1 MKKIYEGAE
10 ATIYENNSEIVKIR
24 KEKRYRHKKLD
35 IKLRKTRTRL
45 EFRIMQKLYKNKL
58 PVPKPLEY
66 NEEIF
71 EIRMEKIRGKDL
83 KQSLEKKEKEL
94 AQIIAKMHNLNI
106 VHGDLT
112 LKNVLS
118 TSKGL
123 VIIDF
128 GLSYQSSRYEDKAMD
143 LFILEETSKLE
154 GFNMEN
160 FLEEYVKQAKNAKQI
175 ILRLEKI
182 RERRRYL

>member
-1 MKKIYEGAE
+1 MKKIHEGAE
-10 ATIYENNSEIVKIR
+10 AVIYQNNSEIIKIR
-24 KEKRYRHKKLD
+24 KEKKYRHKKLD
-35 IKLRKTRTRL
+35 IKLRKTRTRS
-45 EFRIMQKLYKNKL
+45 EFKIMQKLHKNKL
-58 PVPKPLEY
+58 PVPKPIEC
-66 NEEIF
+66 NEMTF
-71 EIRMEKIRGKDL
+71 EIRMEKVKGENL
-83 KQSLEKKEKEL
+83 KQSQEKKEKEL
-94 AQIIAKMHNLNI
+94 AKIIAKMHNLNI

-112 LKNVLS
+112 LKNVLL

-154 GFNMEN
+154 EFDMKKFIN
-160 FLEEYVKQAKNAKQI
+160 EYIKKAKNAKQI
-175 ILRLEKI
+175 ILKLEKI